1 MGKFLG
7 IILGGI
13 FVVLGII
20 LIFLWG
26 YEFFFIIRGVLPIM
40 FILFGGIALAAGT
53 SEFRDIKKTNSN

>member
-13 FVVLGII
+13 FVALGIV

-26 YEFFFIIRGVLPIM
+26 REFFFIIRGVLPIM
-40 FILFGGIALAAGT
+40 FILFGGIALAAGI